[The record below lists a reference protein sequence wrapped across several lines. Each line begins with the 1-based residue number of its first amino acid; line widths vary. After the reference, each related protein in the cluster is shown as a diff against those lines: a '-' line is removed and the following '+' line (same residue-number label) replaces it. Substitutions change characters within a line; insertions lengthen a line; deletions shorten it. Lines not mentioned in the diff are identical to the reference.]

1 MTRHMIYVSS
11 YGDISDSFNFLKD
24 NQYDVLDLKNYYEP
38 YEDIDKFIKT
48 ICINI
53 IQKTKNVEK
62 IVDDKINDI
71 IDHFDTMIKGISEE
85 KITYVFGKAI
95 YFPGNYLHFI
105 NSVKKLWNNNDSY
118 IKEKFSSSK
127 DDLIFENYHKYYY
140 TGTIYENDDTTT
152 EEALKNFDDKIN
164 DELFNLTFIF
174 NNIKTNY
181 KNIELKEFL
190 SKLNN
195 LEFKSKFKLMLLFKL
210 KRKSIEIFNKN
221 DCQINNIYYYVP
233 SNYYNFKSF
242 INYYFLKPTAEFFYL
257 SFIPYMIVKS
267 IKRIWSDFQQ
277 KYLLSG
283 IEDAYVTSLDD
294 TDFNQLEWEND
305 IIYSKYDNHMKKN
318 TFYFDSQVEFLQTI
332 LGKEYKNKI
341 TSELFK
347 KQIDFFM
354 NFLIVIL
361 LKISYLFI
369 YFLPLI
375 SKNPN
380 NFKKYLLIGFFT
392 PYFFYKNYKNLF

>member
-1 MTRHMIYVSS
+1 MIYVSS

-53 IQKTKNVEK
+53 IQNEIKDVSK
-62 IVDDKINDI
+62 IVDQKVDEI
-71 IDHFDTMIKGISEE
+71 IQHFNTMIEGISEE

-105 NSVKKLWNNNDSY
+105 DSVKKLWNNDDSF

-127 DDLIFENYHKYYY
+127 DDVIFENHHKYYY
-140 TGTIYENDDTTT
+140 RGIIYDNGKTTT
-152 EEALKNFDDKIN
+152 EQALKKFDEEIN
-164 DELFNLTFIF
+164 TKLFKLTNIF
-174 NNIKTNY
+174 YNIKY
-181 KNIELKEFL
+181 RYRNIELKEIL

-195 LEFKSKFKLMLLFKL
+195 LEFKSTFKLMLLFKL
-210 KRKSIEIFNKN
+210 KTKSIDIFNKN
-221 DCQINNIYYYVP
+221 NCQINKIFYYVP

-294 TDFNQLEWEND
+294 TDSNKLEWEHD
-305 IIYSKYDNHMKKN
+305 IIYSDDNRMKKN

-347 KQIDFFM
+347 KQIYFFM

-380 NFKKYLLIGFFT
+380 NFKKY
-392 PYFFYKNYKNLF
+392 